1 MPQLCA
7 KVMVKVMKSAYGQ
20 KAALLCLLKYMS
32 MKKHMNVEMENGVT
46 ADFGSQSFG
55 IGFGNS
61 VKSVKGTG
69 RSL

>member
-1 MPQLCA
+1 
-7 KVMVKVMKSAYGQ
+7 
-20 KAALLCLLKYMS
+20 MS
-32 MKKHMNVEMENGVT
+32 MKKHMNVEMENDIR

-61 VKSVKGTG
+61 VIHVKGTG